1 MGLKIIKGD
10 NSVSICEDCN
20 HELESFID
28 IYVDDYDT
36 PSLFRSIE
44 SAYDFAVI
52 IVKLLEAIHEF
63 K

>member
-1 MGLKIIKGD
+1 MSLKIIKGD

-36 PSLFRSIE
+36 PSPFEGIE

-52 IVKLLEAIHEF
+52 LVKLLEAIHEF